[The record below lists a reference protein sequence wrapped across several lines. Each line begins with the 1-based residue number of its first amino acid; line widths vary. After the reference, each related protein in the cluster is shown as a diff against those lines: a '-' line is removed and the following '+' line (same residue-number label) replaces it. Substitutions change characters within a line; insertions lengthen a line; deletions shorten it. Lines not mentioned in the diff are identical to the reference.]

1 MGQARTG
8 KSSGAKNGGARNGR
22 VIMHLDMDAFF
33 VNVELLENPAL
44 RGEPIIVAPLGPRSV
59 VCSASY
65 EARAHGVRS
74 GMPLSR
80 ARNLSPNATVLP
92 LRGDYRHY
100 SRAVMAILNDLSPYV
115 EQVSVDEAFVDLT
128 GAYLHGQDPVA
139 LAQRARDR
147 IAQELSLPSS
157 AGVAPNKL
165 LAKMAST
172 GSKPNGLW
180 VIPPERV
187 QEFLDPRKV
196 SDLWGVGAKSTEQ
209 LSRYGIHTI
218 AQMRSMSLDW
228 LKERFGTAQGE
239 HLWAMARGID
249 ERPVITEREEKSMG
263 GEHTFETDTTDAREV
278 SAAIR
283 ELSLNLGKRLRTAGK
298 LAGGLSLKI
307 RYSTFETHTRAIAL
321 NVPVDSGMQIASLA
335 LEALRADG
343 ILVEQDAPRALRLIG
358 VRAEKLARAEDGVQQ
373 TLFDS
378 IESGASSRSAQTASA
393 QTVSAQTAS
402 AQTASA
408 QTASAQRGGGE
419 RSDGGGAGNSPENSA
434 RSGSGARTGVSAR
447 TGTGAR
453 LVKSGRWS
461 EVEHVMDA
469 IHRKY
474 SQESL
479 KPASGVTAPE
489 KNIEEKNIEEKSR
502 DEE

>member
-408 QTASAQRGGGE
+408 QRGGGE

-489 KNIEEKNIEEKSR
+489 KNIEEKNIEEKSHNK
-502 DEE
+502 E

>member
-1 MGQARTG
+1 MEQTRTG
-8 KSSGAKNGGARNGR
+8 KASGAGNGR

-228 LKERFGTAQGE
+228 LK
-239 HLWAMARGID
+239 
-249 ERPVITEREEKSMG
+249 
-263 GEHTFETDTTDAREV
+263 
-278 SAAIR
+278 
-283 ELSLNLGKRLRTAGK
+283 
-298 LAGGLSLKI
+298 
-307 RYSTFETHTRAIAL
+307 
-321 NVPVDSGMQIASLA
+321 
-335 LEALRADG
+335 
-343 ILVEQDAPRALRLIG
+343 
-358 VRAEKLARAEDGVQQ
+358 
-373 TLFDS
+373 
-378 IESGASSRSAQTASA
+378 
-393 QTVSAQTAS
+393 
-402 AQTASA
+402 
-408 QTASAQRGGGE
+408 
-419 RSDGGGAGNSPENSA
+419 
-434 RSGSGARTGVSAR
+434 
-447 TGTGAR
+447 
-453 LVKSGRWS
+453 
-461 EVEHVMDA
+461 
-469 IHRKY
+469 
-474 SQESL
+474 
-479 KPASGVTAPE
+479 
-489 KNIEEKNIEEKSR
+489 
-502 DEE
+502 

>member
-1 MGQARTG
+1 MGQTRTG
-8 KSSGAKNGGARNGR
+8 KNSGARNGR
-22 VIMHLDMDAFF
+22 VMMHLDMDAFF

-139 LAQRARDR
+139 LAQHARDR

-218 AQMRSMSLDW
+218 AQMRAMSLDW

-249 ERPVITEREEKSMG
+249 ERPVTIEREEKSMG
-263 GEHTFETDTTDAREV
+263 GEHTFEVDATDAQEI

-283 ELSLNLGKRLRTAGK
+283 ELSLKLGKRLRTAGK

-335 LEALRADG
+335 LEALHADG
-343 ILVEQDAPRALRLIG
+343 ILVGQAAPRPLRLIG
-358 VRAEKLARAEDGVQQ
+358 VRAEKLTRAEDGVQQ

-378 IESGASSRSAQTASA
+378 IENRASSRSMQTGSA
-393 QTVSAQTAS
+393 RILSAKTISIQ
-402 AQTASA
+402 
-408 QTASAQRGGGE
+408 GGE
-419 RSDGGGAGNSPENSA
+419 GGAGNSQRNGTRTGSGI
-434 RSGSGARTGVSAR
+434 RLGSGAR
-447 TGTGAR
+447 
-453 LVKSGRWS
+453 LMKNGRWS

-469 IHRKY
+469 VHRKY

-479 KPASGVTAPE
+479 KPASGVASPQRKAE
-489 KNIEEKNIEEKSR
+489 QESEEGKR
-502 DEE
+502 G

>member
-1 MGQARTG
+1 MGQARTS
-8 KSSGAKNGGARNGR
+8 KNSGARNSGVRNGR

-80 ARNLSPNATVLP
+80 ARNLSPNAIVLP

-139 LAQRARDR
+139 LAQCARDR

-343 ILVEQDAPRALRLIG
+343 ILVGQDAPRALRLIG

-393 QTVSAQTAS
+393 KITS

-408 QTASAQRGGGE
+408 QTASAQRGGG
-419 RSDGGGAGNSPENSA
+419 GVGNSSQNGTRTGFGIRPGSGTQLGSGG
-434 RSGSGARTGVSAR
+434 RSGS
-447 TGTGAR
+447 GAR

-479 KPASGVTAPE
+479 KPASGVTVPE
-489 KNIEEKNIEEKSR
+489 KNIEGKSHNEE
-502 DEE
+502 

>member
-1 MGQARTG
+1 MGQTRTG

-228 LKERFGTAQGE
+228 LKEHFGAAQGE

-283 ELSLNLGKRLRTAGK
+283 ELSLKLGKRLRTAGK

-343 ILVEQDAPRALRLIG
+343 ILIGQDAPRALRLIG

-378 IESGASSRSAQTASA
+378 IESGASSRSAQTISA
-393 QTVSAQTAS
+393 KITS

-408 QTASAQRGGGE
+408 QTASAQRGGG
-419 RSDGGGAGNSPENSA
+419 GGAGNSL
-434 RSGSGARTGVSAR
+434 GS
-447 TGTGAR
+447 GAR

-479 KPASGVTAPE
+479 KPASGVTSPE
-489 KNIEEKNIEEKSR
+489 KNIEEKSHNEE
-502 DEE
+502 

>member
-8 KSSGAKNGGARNGR
+8 KSNGAKNGGARNSR

-196 SDLWGVGAKSTEQ
+196 SDLWGVGAKSTGQ

-263 GEHTFETDTTDAREV
+263 GEHTFETDTTDARKI

-283 ELSLNLGKRLRTAGK
+283 ELSLKLGKRLRPAGK

-343 ILVEQDAPRALRLIG
+343 ILVGQDAPRALRLIG

-393 QTVSAQTAS
+393 QTSSAKIG
-402 AQTASA
+402 SA
-408 QTASAQRGGGE
+408 QTASAQRGGG
-419 RSDGGGAGNSPENSA
+419 GGAGNSL
-434 RSGSGARTGVSAR
+434 GS
-447 TGTGAR
+447 GAR

-479 KPASGVTAPE
+479 KPASGVAAPE
-489 KNIEEKNIEEKSR
+489 KNIEEKNIEEKSH
-502 DEE
+502 DEK

>member
-343 ILVEQDAPRALRLIG
+343 ILVGQDAPRALRLIG

-393 QTVSAQTAS
+393 KITS

-408 QTASAQRGGGE
+408 QTASAQRGGG
-419 RSDGGGAGNSPENSA
+419 GGAGNSL
-434 RSGSGARTGVSAR
+434 GS
-447 TGTGAR
+447 GAR

-479 KPASGVTAPE
+479 KPASGVTSPE
-489 KNIEEKNIEEKSR
+489 KNIEEKNIEEKSHNK
-502 DEE
+502 E

>member
-1 MGQARTG
+1 MGQTRAG
-8 KSSGAKNGGARNGR
+8 KNGGARDSGARNGHIRNGR

-74 GMPLSR
+74 GMPLR
-80 ARNLSPNATVLP
+80 HARNLSPNATVLP
-92 LRGDYRHY
+92 LRGDYRRY

-128 GAYLHGQDPVA
+128 GAYLHGQDPVV

-239 HLWAMARGID
+239 HLWDMARGID
-249 ERPVITEREEKSMG
+249 ERPVMTEREEKSMG
-263 GEHTFETDTTDAREV
+263 GEHTFETDTTDAREI

-283 ELSLNLGKRLRTAGK
+283 ELSLKLGKRLRSAGK

-335 LEALRADG
+335 LEALRADEIVVG
-343 ILVEQDAPRALRLIG
+343 YQAPRALRLIG

-378 IESGASSRSAQTASA
+378 IESGANSRSAKTASA
-393 QTVSAQTAS
+393 KTAS
-402 AQTASA
+402 T
-408 QTASAQRGGGE
+408 QRGG
-419 RSDGGGAGNSPENSA
+419 GGGAGNSPEDST
-434 RSGSGARTGVSAR
+434 RSGSGAR
-447 TGTGAR
+447 
-453 LVKSGRWS
+453 LVKNGKWS
-461 EVEHVMDA
+461 DVEHVMDA

-489 KNIEEKNIEEKSR
+489 KNVEEKSR
-502 DEE
+502 DEEQLRGEDEVSI

>member
-1 MGQARTG
+1 MGQTRTG
-8 KSSGAKNGGARNGR
+8 KSGGAKNGGARNSR

-263 GEHTFETDTTDAREV
+263 GEHTFETDTTDAQEV

-283 ELSLNLGKRLRTAGK
+283 ELSLKLGKRLRSAGK

-335 LEALRADG
+335 LDALRADG
-343 ILVEQDAPRALRLIG
+343 ILVGQQAPRALRLIG

-393 QTVSAQTAS
+393 QTVS

-489 KNIEEKNIEEKSR
+489 KNIEEKNIEEKSNN
-502 DEE
+502 EE

>member
-1 MGQARTG
+1 MGQMRTG
-8 KSSGAKNGGARNGR
+8 KSSGAKNGR

-44 RGEPIIVAPLGPRSV
+44 RGEPIIVAPLDPRSV

-263 GEHTFETDTTDAREV
+263 GEHTFEADTTDAREV

-283 ELSLNLGKRLRTAGK
+283 ELSLKLGKRLRFAGK

-343 ILVEQDAPRALRLIG
+343 ILVGQDAPRALRLIG

-378 IESGASSRSAQTASA
+378 IESGAHSRPTKITSVKTTSVK
-393 QTVSAQTAS
+393 TV
-402 AQTASA
+402 SA
-408 QTASAQRGGGE
+408 QTASAQRGGG
-419 RSDGGGAGNSPENSA
+419 GGAGTSSQNGTRSGPGA
-434 RSGSGARTGVSAR
+434 RSGFGTHSGS
-447 TGTGAR
+447 GTHLGSGAR

-489 KNIEEKNIEEKSR
+489 KNIEEKNIEEKSHN
-502 DEE
+502 EE

>member
-1 MGQARTG
+1 MGQTRTG
-8 KSSGAKNGGARNGR
+8 KASGARNSR

-44 RGEPIIVAPLGPRSV
+44 RGTPIIVAPLGPRSV

-100 SRAVMAILNDLSPYV
+100 SRAVMAILHDLSPYV

-228 LKERFGTAQGE
+228 LKERFGAAQGE

-263 GEHTFETDTTDAREV
+263 GEHTFETDTTDVQEV

-283 ELSLNLGKRLRTAGK
+283 ELSLKLGKRLRSAGK

-307 RYSTFETHTRAIAL
+307 RYSTFETHTRAIPL
-321 NVPVDSGMQIASLA
+321 NVPVDSGIQIASLA
-335 LEALRADG
+335 LEALRADE
-343 ILVEQDAPRALRLIG
+343 ILVGQEAPHALRLIG

-378 IESGASSRSAQTASA
+378 IESGAKSRSAQTASS
-393 QTVSAQTAS
+393 QN
-402 AQTASA
+402 
-408 QTASAQRGGGE
+408 ASAQRGGGGADNSPQNGT
-419 RSDGGGAGNSPENSA
+419 RSGAGA
-434 RSGSGARTGVSAR
+434 HSGS
-447 TGTGAR
+447 GAR

-489 KNIEEKNIEEKSR
+489 KSIDEKRS
-502 DEE
+502 

>member
-22 VIMHLDMDAFF
+22 VMMHLDMDAFF

-343 ILVEQDAPRALRLIG
+343 ILVGQDAPRALRLIG

-378 IESGASSRSAQTASA
+378 IESGASSRSAQTSSIQTGSA
-393 QTVSAQTAS
+393 KV
-402 AQTASA
+402 
-408 QTASAQRGGGE
+408 ASAQRG
-419 RSDGGGAGNSPENSA
+419 DGGVGNSSQNGTRTGFGIRPGSGTQL
-434 RSGSGARTGVSAR
+434 GSGARPGS
-447 TGTGAR
+447 GAR

-489 KNIEEKNIEEKSR
+489 KNIEEKNIEEKSHN
-502 DEE
+502 EE